1 MASSA
6 LGIYVGEHLIKYAKL
21 TQDGEKIVVNT
32 YGIKVYN
39 DLNQTV
45 KQIVNENV
53 SAGDIVYVNLPQESY
68 NYFYMSNLLNKNDL
82 TKAVETE
89 FESFCYD
96 KNININTLESRYVF
110 VNDLN
115 DKEKIKV
122 IHVTVNKLRINEIID
137 KFDGVSVS
145 GLTPISMAI
154 ANLGNYPDKDNV
166 AIVNIEDQTTITI
179 ITDKKVYDVIKLE
192 MGAKQILDP
201 ISTTENSYAKAYG
214 ICKNTTI
221 YTMDKTA
228 ENTSDNPYLADMIPT
243 LYKIASDV
251 QSVIQSEGLKFSKV
265 YISGTGA
272 IINNVDLY
280 FSEVI
285 GGKLEVEILKPFFAD
300 PNKDNVKDMVEVNS
314 AISMALQGLGYGVKE
329 VNFLSGLDMKSKFKK
344 LLSFEIGGGG
354 AKKSKAAKAKG
365 KGNKLNLNI
374 KNPLESILNTDKAKG
389 MMSNVLAQALTVL
402 FLYIIVVSVMRY
414 SISSKEQQ
422 IAMTDGNTK
431 TQIMSIQQDITRIKA
446 KSDTYKTLTDN
457 LNESKSI
464 VSERARMKNKIP
476 TLLNNIMAV
485 IPRDVRLISIDNPSE
500 QKIVIVCESRH
511 YEQLA
516 IFKTVLK
523 RDNILTDISSTD
535 AVKESD
541 ESMSQVTIEGV
552 LP

>member
-1 MASSA
+1 M
-6 LGIYVGEHLIKYAKL
+6 V
-21 TQDGEKIVVNT
+21 
-32 YGIKVYN
+32 
-39 DLNQTV
+39 
-45 KQIVNENV
+45 
-53 SAGDIVYVNLPQESY
+53 
-68 NYFYMSNLLNKNDL
+68 
-82 TKAVETE
+82 
-89 FESFCYD
+89 
-96 KNININTLESRYVF
+96 
-110 VNDLN
+110 
-115 DKEKIKV
+115 
-122 IHVTVNKLRINEIID
+122 
-137 KFDGVSVS
+137 
-145 GLTPISMAI
+145 
-154 ANLGNYPDKDNV
+154 V
-166 AIVNIEDQTTITI
+166 AIDGPAGTGKSTVA
-179 ITDKKVYDVIKLE
+179 KKVS
-192 MGAKQILDP
+192 M
-201 ISTTENSYAKAYG
+201 
-214 ICKNTTI
+214 
-221 YTMDKTA
+221 
-228 ENTSDNPYLADMIPT
+228 
-243 LYKIASDV
+243 
-251 QSVIQSEGLKFSKV
+251 
-265 YISGTGA
+265 
-272 IINNVDLY
+272 
-280 FSEVI
+280 
-285 GGKLEVEILKPFFAD
+285 EILKPFCAD

-344 LLSFEIGGGG
+344 LLSLEIGGG

-365 KGNKLNLNI
+365 KGKKLNFDI
-374 KNPLESILNTDKAKG
+374 KNPLDSILNTDKAKG
-389 MMSNVLAQALTVL
+389 LMSNVLAQALTVL
-402 FLYIIVVSVMRY
+402 FLYIIVVSVMRF

-422 IAMTDGNTK
+422 IAMTDNNTK

-523 RDNILTDISSTD
+523 RDNILTEISSTD